1 MSVNTLIPLIKKSG
15 SKLSPSAFQ
24 HIVNVVFHDIE
35 AQHYDAIHSEMW
47 ESLQE
52 QFDFLANDV
61 LASGKEH
68 GKNLRLLDIGS
79 GTGLSTELL
88 LNTKLGK
95 IIGDIGLLDTS
106 PNMLALAEKRIQ
118 KLNKNY
124 TLYNS
129 DVTDIDEKFDI
140 IIVCSVLHHIPD
152 LPAFLNHIAKI
163 QNSGGIL
170 IHLQDP
176 NGDFKDDPIYKNRVE
191 SYNNRVPKNGQ
202 DKTFKK
208 LKNLLKS
215 VVGGKKSYIDQVND
229 VLLEKKAISKRM
241 SSEEIWSVTDIHVED
256 LPFSTGTGISLKFL
270 KENLSDYSLIKARS
284 YGFFGIL
291 KSKLIP
297 EFQDLEEK
305 AILNGEINGRNIAG
319 TWIKN

>member
-241 SSEEIWSVTDIHVED
+241 TSEEIWSVTDIHVED

-270 KENLSDYSLIKARS
+270 KENLSGYSLIKARS